1 MTRPTKDWIKII
13 TTHLRRHISDLNL
26 IHLTYLI
33 TRDLIIQYRELEG
46 LFPLNRAKANVIRS
60 MTIKIYVL
68 GPNSVLD
75 PMECWNNLG
84 FHLVN
89 FVPTARGTSPCHL
102 LIVRHS
108 IADFVR
114 MPVIVGRPDWK
125 ISLWNYECGFVV
137 YIKKPKLFFYRSI
150 FNQIQLIFVTF

>member
-1 MTRPTKDWIKII
+1 MITFFFTCHSRLTRPTKDWIKII

-33 TRDLIIQYRELEG
+33 TRDLIIQYREWEG
-46 LFPLNRAKANVIRS
+46 LFPLNRAKANVIGS

-89 FVPTARGTSPCHL
+89 FVPAARGTSPCHL
-102 LIVRHS
+102 LIARSWVKLK
-108 IADFVR
+108 A
-114 MPVIVGRPDWK
+114 
-125 ISLWNYECGFVV
+125 LNCGFCQNACHSRAARLKGFFV
-137 YIKKPKLFFYRSI
+137 KL
-150 FNQIQLIFVTF
+150 